1 MIIERIQYLHISYRV
16 YNVGYSLKFTP
27 PQITFEY
34 VNMCISPFYTLFLTR
49 KEDMH
54 KNVSV
59 HKTTSIR

>member
-1 MIIERIQYLHISYRV
+1 MIIERIKYLHISYRV

-27 PQITFEY
+27 PQITVEY

-49 KEDMH
+49 KKDMH